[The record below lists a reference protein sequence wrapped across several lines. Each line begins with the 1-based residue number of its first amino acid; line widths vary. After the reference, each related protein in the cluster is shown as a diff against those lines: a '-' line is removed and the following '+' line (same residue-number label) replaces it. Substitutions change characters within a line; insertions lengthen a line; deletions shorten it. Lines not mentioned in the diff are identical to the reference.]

1 MHLVTFANLNTYPF
15 FEQPLWELQQQNLT
29 KEEYLTAARKLAEE
43 KLIPKFVESLIRD
56 LSSHG
61 ELTDL
66 AQISV
71 WQSQPSTNPKLEE
84 NIFMQGIVT
93 SYGQVT
99 SLDLSA
105 DLSADSSKEL
115 PVKTAGALMPNGW
128 GHTYATDDMLMIA
141 GQGWNWNVGMGGSVQ
156 TTYLHGFALR
166 DGRATPA
173 AVGRLEGALLDQ
185 YAVDI
190 VDGYM
195 RVATTIRNNMW
206 AMVRPLNGGDVVVQ
220 EQTVPRTENYII
232 VLKIPALSDPSK
244 SALLEEVGRTKS
256 LGKDGEV
263 ITGVRF
269 ADKVA
274 YAVTFER
281 TDPFY
286 VITFDD
292 PKTPLVR
299 GELNITG
306 FSSHLHFINDDST
319 LVLGVGQEADDNGR
333 VKGLQV
339 TLYDARNPEDPKII
353 DRHNVELKDDVYS
366 SSSAE
371 WDYKALRYVPL
382 GDDYGI
388 LIMPL
393 RVDSYTS
400 MEGNFDGFIVH
411 CA

>member
-1 MHLVTFANLNTYPF
+1 M
-15 FEQPLWELQQQNLT
+15 
-29 KEEYLTAARKLAEE
+29 
-43 KLIPKFVESLIRD
+43 
-56 LSSHG
+56 
-61 ELTDL
+61 
-66 AQISV
+66 
-71 WQSQPSTNPKLEE
+71 WQSELSTDPKLEG
-84 NIFMQGIVT
+84 NSFKQGIVT

-99 SLDLSA
+99 SLDLSS
-105 DLSADSSKEL
+105 DLSTDSSKEL
-115 PVKTAGALMPNGW
+115 TVTTAGALMPSGW
-128 GHTYATDDMLMIA
+128 GHTYATDEMLMIA

-166 DGRATPA
+166 GDGRASPA
-173 AVGRLEGALLDQ
+173 ALGRLEGALLDQ

-206 AMVRPLNGGDVVVQ
+206 TMVRPMDGGDVVVQ
-220 EQTVPRTENYII
+220 EQTVPRTENYVI
-232 VLKIPALSDPSK
+232 VLKIPALDDPTK
-244 SALLEEVGRTKS
+244 SAPLKEVGRTKS

-281 TDPFY
+281 KDPFY
-286 VITFDD
+286 VIGFEN
-292 PKTPLVR
+292 PEMPVVL

-319 LVLGVGQEADDNGR
+319 LVLGVGQEADDNGQ

-339 TLYDARNPEDPKII
+339 TLYDATKPQNPKII
-353 DRHNVELKDDVYS
+353 DRHNVELEADVYS

-371 WDYKALRYVPL
+371 CDYKALRYVPL

-393 RVDSYTS
+393 RIDSYTS
-400 MEGNFDGFIVH
+400 TEGNFDGFIVLDISAEGISERFKIAH
-411 CA
+411 VSSENFRRGCYYWAQLP